1 MVSQRR
7 FDIVLY
13 IVTPLRNEKERTQMT
28 LIETSYAGL
37 SATERAGTDPD
48 APAFVLLHG
57 LTFDRR
63 MWRPI
68 LELLPASH
76 RAIAF
81 DLPAHG
87 GSVPLAGRGLAP
99 VADAVHAAVD
109 AAGIADPIV
118 VGHSIGGPIAGIY
131 AAAHPAAG
139 VVSVEAPIR
148 FEPLAAMLR
157 AAAPQLAGPGFD
169 AVWSRLRDTW
179 GMDQV
184 AQPHRELL
192 RVAERASRDVV
203 LHYQADILERPL
215 EEVTRWRDE
224 GMAAVAAAGIPYIC
238 LLANPVEPADEAWLV
253 ERVPVAHVVV
263 WPVRHHFPHL
273 ARPGLFAQLLAEVAG
288 RVPAAA

>member
-1 MVSQRR
+1 M
-7 FDIVLY
+7 LY

-68 LELLPASH
+68 LELLPESR

-87 GSVPLAGRGLAP
+87 GSVPVAEPGLAP
-99 VADAVHAAVD
+99 VAEAVHAAVE

-139 VVSVEAPIR
+139 VVSVDAPIR

-157 AAAPQLAGPGFD
+157 SMAVQLAGPGFD
-169 AVWSRLRDTW
+169 GVWSRLRDTW
-179 GMDQV
+179 GMDRV
-184 AQPHRELL
+184 PEGHRELL
-192 RVAERASRDVV
+192 RAADTASREVV
-203 LHYQADILERPL
+203 LRYQADIMERTL
-215 EEVTRWRDE
+215 EEVVRWRDE
-224 GMAAVAAAGIPYIC
+224 GMAAVAAAGIPYIS

-253 ERVPVAHVVV
+253 ERVPGAQVVV
-263 WPVRHHFPHL
+263 WPVGHHFPHL

-288 RVPAAA
+288 RVPAAV